1 MFVTCNGVR
10 GMPARKGHLIVVSGP
25 SGAGKTTLIERVLKE
40 ESNMLFSVSYT
51 TRKKRE
57 NEVHGKDY
65 YFTDEAT
72 FQRMIGNNGFLEWEP
87 VHGYFYGTPIKEIS
101 ESISGGRDVL
111 LDIDVKGAL
120 KVKEKC
126 PSACLIFLEPP
137 SVEELKRRLFLR
149 GEKEIEKRMERVR
162 EEMASKPSFTYAVKN
177 DNVDTAFQEFQS
189 IIRSVRGG
197 RAWQG

>member
-1 MFVTCNGVR
+1 MGK
-10 GMPARKGHLIVVSGP
+10 KGHLIVVSGP
-25 SGAGKTTLIERVLKE
+25 SGAGKTTLIERILKE

-57 NEVHGKDY
+57 NEVHGKNY

-72 FQRMIGNNGFLEWEP
+72 FRQMIDNNGFLEWEP
-87 VHGYFYGTPIKEIS
+87 VHGYLYGTPIKEIS
-101 ESISGGRDVL
+101 ESIGGGHDVL

-162 EEMASKPSFTYAVKN
+162 EEMANKPSFTYAVKN
-177 DNVDTAFQEFQS
+177 DNIDTAFQEFRS
-189 IIRSVRGG
+189 IIRSVRGEENG
-197 RAWQG
+197 KDNC